1 LRQEKRHKLQLFYE
15 ILSAIEEDI
24 MHNTNGVAKPT
35 HIQHYSRLSY
45 DKMANYL
52 EELQKRG
59 MVLRNS
65 MNGTILLTSKGSEFI
80 GQYHKLVNLIDGA
93 AL

>member
-1 LRQEKRHKLQLFYE
+1 
-15 ILSAIEEDI
+15 
-24 MHNTNGVAKPT
+24 
-35 HIQHYSRLSY
+35 
-45 DKMANYL
+45 
-52 EELQKRG
+52 